1 MVCLTSIVSLL
12 LTLLILFGSV
22 GVGNCSCSDNAG
34 IGSTS
39 AMTSDDDD
47 RIKKVSENIT
57 TLERKLLQQIDELRT
72 LLANQTA
79 KQAKWITWM
88 AFQEEKIENLTER
101 LTSTERELKKVE
113 AALVGQIAGLRN
125 ATNST
130 AGQLSELRNIWKAV
144 NATIEETTNLTNKV
158 DIKLRNIRR
167 DVNESKESLLTNMAS
182 QLKKLQTKVD
192 NEMET
197 VWYNVNK
204 ARKCCTNLTSSF
216 VSFRKNVANRSQG
229 LEARIEIEEQKSN
242 STRQITELHFKKIQS
257 LQNLLNSTR
266 QDIKETSREHL
277 TALSLAG
284 NFTRRELQGIWT
296 VVNSTKTGLLGQI
309 KKVTDNLTE
318 QLNQTQ
324 VLLQSSEDSL
334 FASLINI
341 KTSITEKVDNK
352 METVWFNLNKTRK
365 CCTNLTSS
373 FDSFRENVEK
383 RSQGFEAKIEIQEQK
398 SNSTRQITE
407 LHFKKIQSL
416 QNLLNSTRQDIKEMS
431 REHLT
436 ALSLAGNFTRREL
449 QGIWAV
455 INSTKTGLLGQIK
468 KVTDNLTEQLNQ
480 TQVLL
485 QSSDASLFAS
495 LININTSITKKI
507 NNVSKMTGPIG
518 PRGFNGSQGPA
529 GARGAI
535 GPPGPKGAGDFSS
548 CQYKVVKGDY
558 VGGRP
563 PTGSASITEP
573 NGKRIVGAACSTTFA
588 EEYNLNAGRQPSG
601 KWTYVCN
608 CRGTSTLF
616 TRPRNADKKCSL
628 HYWECPLTT

>member
-1 MVCLTSIVSLL
+1 MAQFIHPYKVHPERTRAWTMEETKIPHRPNSSSRSTRRDFRRPVVVNPVYQQQFNEQTESVHEEDMEP
-12 LTLLILFGSV
+12 TLMKAPQAQGQL

-266 QDIKETSREHL
+266 QDIKE
-277 TALSLAG
+277 
-284 NFTRRELQGIWT
+284 
-296 VVNSTKTGLLGQI
+296 
-309 KKVTDNLTE
+309 
-318 QLNQTQ
+318 
-324 VLLQSSEDSL
+324 
-334 FASLINI
+334 
-341 KTSITEKVDNK
+341 
-352 METVWFNLNKTRK
+352 
-365 CCTNLTSS
+365 
-373 FDSFRENVEK
+373 
-383 RSQGFEAKIEIQEQK
+383 
-398 SNSTRQITE
+398 
-407 LHFKKIQSL
+407 
-416 QNLLNSTRQDIKEMS
+416 MS